1 METSASNAAAP
12 GRMDVLPDLFIVPEL
27 APPRVTVRFTPPPGC
42 SSCTWEIADGD
53 GRTVAGGTERILE
66 GAPAEFGVDMP
77 GCRPWTVETPHL
89 YALRMRLAGVG
100 GETAVAETFG
110 MRTIAAVGRE
120 VHVNGRPFLVRGTIR
135 GREAHEH
142 PNLADL
148 PEEEFFAK
156 SFRAAKAYGFN
167 LVRFHSRV
175 PSEGCFAAAD
185 RLGMFIHVEY
195 RTYFGLY
202 QKERELLDDTDQLI
216 DLDGW
221 REMILRLRNHP
232 SLMVYCIGNEI
243 RHPGTN
249 PAVER
254 IADITHRLDPT
265 RLFIDTCAHGEFDRT
280 YVDID
285 VQHMGYFYPFGRH
298 ADMFENTQNWL
309 IFGSCTGLAM
319 TDPAGDAEADAP
331 YRLSRSIQPDRPVLA
346 HEICHYAGLRD
357 LDALD
362 AKFRDS
368 GAPRPWWIDEL
379 RKLLD
384 AKGLSG
390 DYARMLAASK
400 RFQMVNWK
408 LGIEAA
414 RRSAILA
421 GFHFLQLADT
431 DRYENSNGIL
441 DCFDDPV
448 GVDPDEFLRF
458 NGETV
463 LLADLPRRTF
473 FEGEWLTV
481 PILLSHYSC
490 RIAGQAT
497 LAFRLSG
504 SGVAVSGQLGGIDLD
519 HRGRREI
526 GRLHLKLP
534 ETPSP
539 RALTLTVS
547 LAADAGPIVA
557 NSWRLWLYPNRPAEV
572 AFPPCKAVLDGINLA
587 LRYPQLAQAGPADA
601 PGPESLLIANRFS
614 EAVLEHLAAGGDVL
628 MLYRAAETRSRR
640 FPAEPETLYLP
651 ATWDRFKGVIWDRG
665 TNLGAFIRDSAAL
678 AGFPHDGFL
687 DLQFHGLVDDC
698 DKIVLDD
705 FPCPV
710 TPIIQGVDK
719 ASRDRFD
726 VHTFGLRELQPEWT
740 MRKFAYLFEVRVG
753 GGRMLVSGMNFTGL
767 NTGCPEACAMFES
780 LLAYVAG
787 DGFQPAA
794 RIPVEALR
802 DYLRA
807 KAAAPRIRERMM
819 TQYWQLDDA
828 PLESARYWK
837 EAEAWI
843 RR

>member
-1 METSASNAAAP
+1 METSASNPAAP
-12 GRMDVLPDLFIVPEL
+12 GRMEVLPDLFIIPEL

-42 SSCTWEIADGD
+42 SSCTWEIADAD
-53 GRTVAGGTERILE
+53 GHTVAGGTERIVE
-66 GAPAEFGVDMP
+66 GTSAEFHADVPD
-77 GCRPWTVETPHL
+77 CRPWTVETPHL
-89 YALRMRLAGVG
+89 YVLRMRLAVSG

-120 VHVNGRPFLVRGTIR
+120 VHVNGRPFLVRGYIR

-142 PNLADL
+142 PNLANL
-148 PEEEFFAK
+148 PEEEFYAK

-175 PSEGCFAAAD
+175 PPEACFAAAD

-195 RTYFGLY
+195 RTYYGLY

-254 IADITHRLDPT
+254 IADVTHELDPT

-285 VQHMGYFYPFGRH
+285 VQHMGYFYPFGRN

-309 IFGSCTGLAM
+309 IYGSCTGLGM
-319 TDPAGDAEADAP
+319 TDPPADGEAP
-331 YRLSRSIQPDRPVLA
+331 YRLTRSIRPARPVLA
-346 HEICHYAGLRD
+346 HEICHYVGLRD

-362 AKFRDS
+362 AKFRES
-368 GAPRPWWIDEL
+368 GADRPWWIDEL
-379 RKLLD
+379 RKLVD
-384 AKGLSG
+384 AKGLGG
-390 DYARMLAASK
+390 DYARMLTASK

-414 RRSAILA
+414 RRSSILA

-448 GVDPDEFLRF
+448 GVDADEFGRF

-473 FEGEWLTV
+473 FEGESLTA
-481 PILLSHYSC
+481 PIVLSHYSSQ
-490 RIAGQAT
+490 IAGRAV
-497 LAFRLSG
+497 LAFCLSG
-504 SGVAVSGQLGGIDLD
+504 CGEDICGRLDGIDLD
-519 HRGRREI
+519 QRGRREI
-526 GRLHLKLP
+526 GRLRLELP

-547 LAADAGPIVA
+547 LADDGEPVA
-557 NSWRLWLYPNRPAEV
+557 ENSWRLWLYPNRPAEV
-572 AFPPCKAVLDGINLA
+572 AFPPCWAELDGVNLA
-587 LRYPQLAQAGPADA
+587 PRYPQIAEASAGSAAGPV
-601 PGPESLLIANRFS
+601 LLIANRFTD
-614 EAVLEHLAAGGDVL
+614 AVLDHLAAGGDVL
-628 MLYRAAETRSRR
+628 MLYRVPETRSRR
-640 FPAEPETLYLP
+640 TPAAPETLYLP

-740 MRKFAYLFEVRVG
+740 MRKFAYLFELRVG
-753 GGRMLVSGMNFTGL
+753 SGRMLVSGMNFTGL
-767 NTGCPEACAMFES
+767 SADCPEACAMFES
-780 LLAYVAG
+780 LLAYVTG
-787 DGFQPAA
+787 NDFQPGAE
-794 RIPVEALR
+794 IPVDALR

-807 KAAAPRIRERMM
+807 KAAAPRVRERMM

-828 PLESARYWK
+828 PLESAQYWK

-843 RR
+843 RDG